1 MSAVA
6 AAPPVYLGRPPEPR
20 ERAGAAYRTWWSRH
34 PGLARGLG
42 RMVWACHLVAPGRA
56 RRFAA
61 ADWALLGYAAGLG
74 FTVAED
80 SVRRLRQPGLL
91 EALLG
96 GSGLSGGTARAPAS
110 ARTEARAMRAS
121 AGFTEQ
127 QVHFAAHAQAQAA
140 ARAAEARLEQLA
152 NSYRYTASDFTGT
165 RSSSPSTR
173 AAPPPTT
180 RARPTLLMSSVPR
193 PRLRE
198 RPTTPWTA
206 CCRTSAFPG
215 TSTTIP
221 ACGSPSR
228 TAAPACVRTS
238 SRPPVRA

>member
-1 MSAVA
+1 
-6 AAPPVYLGRPPEPR
+6 
-20 ERAGAAYRTWWSRH
+20 
-34 PGLARGLG
+34 
-42 RMVWACHLVAPGRA
+42 MVWACHLVAPGRA

-61 ADWALLGYAAGLG
+61 AEWALLGYAAGLG

-110 ARTEARAMRAS
+110 ALAEARAMRAS

-238 SRPPVRA
+238 SRPPVRAWTDHAWPMTLQEAFAIRDRLGWMPAPDDGRFFTTRLSTNN

>member
-1 MSAVA
+1 
-6 AAPPVYLGRPPEPR
+6 
-20 ERAGAAYRTWWSRH
+20 
-34 PGLARGLG
+34 
-42 RMVWACHLVAPGRA
+42 MVWACHLVAPGRA

-61 ADWALLGYAAGLG
+61 AEWALLGYAAGLG

-110 ARTEARAMRAS
+110 ALAEARAMRAS

-228 TAAPACVRTS
+228 TAAPTCVRTS
-238 SRPPVRA
+238 SRPPVRAWTDHAWLMTLQEAFAIRDRLGWMPAPDDGRFFTTRLSTNN